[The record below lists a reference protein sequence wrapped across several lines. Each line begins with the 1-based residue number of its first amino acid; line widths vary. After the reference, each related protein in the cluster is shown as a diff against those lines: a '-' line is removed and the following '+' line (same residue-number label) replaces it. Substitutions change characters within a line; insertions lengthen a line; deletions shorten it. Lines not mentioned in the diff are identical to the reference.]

1 MPSSTSMEMP
11 PLPSQTQALEMK
23 IMVSDVKVAM
33 GSMRRAFHAAV
44 HARQLSLAVS
54 HAFGD
59 EADTLKDII
68 ASFDKM
74 CAAAQSS

>member
-1 MPSSTSMEMP
+1 MEMP
-11 PLPSQTQALEMK
+11 PLPSQAQALEVNMR
-23 IMVSDVKVAM
+23 VSDVKVAI

-44 HARQLSLAVS
+44 HARQLSLAAN
-54 HAFGD
+54 HAFSG

-74 CAAAQSS
+74 CVAAQSS